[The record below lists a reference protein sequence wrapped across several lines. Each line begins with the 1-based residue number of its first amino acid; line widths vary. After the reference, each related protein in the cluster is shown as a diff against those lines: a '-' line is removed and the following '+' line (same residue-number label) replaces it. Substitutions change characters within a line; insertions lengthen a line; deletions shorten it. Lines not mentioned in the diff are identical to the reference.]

1 MRRITTLLTLML
13 MVAMV
18 FNIGCKKKEEGEE
31 KGGEVTIT
39 GSTTILPIMQRIAE
53 VYMEKHPEYEISVS
67 GGGSGVG
74 ITALLDGTADIA
86 MASRT
91 MKDKEWA
98 TAKEKQ
104 LDIKEVEIARD
115 GIAVVLHP
123 TNPVSGLTLEQLRD
137 IYIGKTK
144 NWKEVGGPDLDIVVV
159 SRDSASGTFEVF
171 NKKVLKDEKL
181 RVDALMQ
188 ASNAAV
194 RSSVEGSEGAIGYIG
209 LGYITGDVKPIKID
223 GVEPTEKLILSGEY
237 PIARSLYLYLKSDAI
252 KAANDV
258 VDFVLSNEGQ
268 KIVRE
273 VGYIPLK

>member
-1 MRRITTLLTLML
+1 
-13 MVAMV
+13 
-18 FNIGCKKKEEGEE
+18 
-31 KGGEVTIT
+31 
-39 GSTTILPIMQRIAE
+39 
-53 VYMEKHPEYEISVS
+53 
-67 GGGSGVG
+67 
-74 ITALLDGTADIA
+74 
-86 MASRT
+86 
-91 MKDKEWA
+91 
-98 TAKEKQ
+98 
-104 LDIKEVEIARD
+104 
-115 GIAVVLHP
+115 
-123 TNPVSGLTLEQLRD
+123 
-137 IYIGKTK
+137 
-144 NWKEVGGPDLDIVVV
+144 
-159 SRDSASGTFEVF
+159 
-171 NKKVLKDEKL
+171 VLKDEKL